1 MQSERRGIE
10 VPATIWFPHAEPQW
24 TVRELKLYL
33 EHYDSVIRLLVLPR
47 VATVGVPKVSS
58 DDERGQATEMQG
70 RISGL
75 ILMVRIFQV
84 SKKPLGNSTLQRVI
98 DSSLSANPS
107 HIRKPLGR
115 HSPP

>member
-1 MQSERRGIE
+1 MRSERRGIE
-10 VPATIWFPHAEPQW
+10 VPATIWFPHAKPQW

-33 EHYDSVIRLLVLPR
+33 ERYDSVIRLLVLPR

-70 RISGL
+70 PISAL

-84 SKKPLGNSTLQRVI
+84 SKKTIGKQHPATG
-98 DSSLSANPS
+98 
-107 HIRKPLGR
+107 H
-115 HSPP
+115 

>member
-10 VPATIWFPHAEPQW
+10 VPATILFPHAESQW
-24 TVRELKLYL
+24 TARELKLYL

-75 ILMVRIFQV
+75 ILMVRIFQF
-84 SKKPLGNSTLQRVI
+84 SKKPLGNSTRQRVI
-98 DSSLSANPS
+98 DSSLSA
-107 HIRKPLGR
+107 RFQR
-115 HSPP
+115 TQ